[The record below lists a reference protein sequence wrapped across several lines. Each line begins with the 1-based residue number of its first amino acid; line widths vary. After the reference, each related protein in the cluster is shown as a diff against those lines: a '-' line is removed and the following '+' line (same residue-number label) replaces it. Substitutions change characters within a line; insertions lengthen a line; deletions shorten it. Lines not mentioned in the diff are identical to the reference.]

1 MRPAALA
8 AILILAA
15 FARGNGAPTP
25 SPSEVRALWVVRTT
39 LATPESVVAMVD
51 AARQSGFNTL
61 LVQVRGRGD
70 AYYRSRVEPPA
81 RVLSGQSED
90 FDPLAL
96 VVSRA
101 KASGLAVHAWV
112 NVNLVAD
119 ASDLPAS
126 DRHVVRRHPEWLMVP
141 RELARDLQRIP
152 PRSPAYLARL
162 ASWTRAQS
170 ASVEGLYVSPI
181 HDGAADYVDEVVRD
195 LVSRYPLDGL
205 HLDYVR
211 YPGPAFDYSRGSLE
225 AFKHEMDRRVSK
237 GERKDL
243 AQALKADVLAY
254 TERFPADWQAF
265 RRTRLDAVLR
275 RLRAT
280 VKSVR
285 PDALLSAAVVPDEA
299 TAAGGRGQ
307 DWPGWLREGLLDVV
321 CPMVYTT
328 EASVFESQV
337 VRARTLAARAQ
348 LWAGIG
354 AYRLSPEQT
363 VGHIDAAR
371 DAGADGVVLFSYD
384 SLVHPPRGPDYLA
397 RLADAA
403 FAR

>member
-1 MRPAALA
+1 MRPAALVVA
-8 AILILAA
+8 LILAA
-15 FARGNGAPTP
+15 FASPNGAPALP
-25 SPSEVRALWVVRTT
+25 EVRALWVVRTT
-39 LATPESVVAMVD
+39 LATPGSVEAMVD
-51 AARQSGFNTL
+51 AARQAGFNTL

-70 AYYRSRVEPPA
+70 AYYRSRIEPRA
-81 RVLSGQSED
+81 RVLSGQSGD

-96 VVSRA
+96 VLARA
-101 KASGLAVHAWV
+101 KESGLAVHAWV

-152 PRSPAYLARL
+152 PRSAAYAARL

-170 ASVEGLYVSPI
+170 AVVEGLYVSPS
-181 HDGAADYVDEVVRD
+181 HDGAVEYVDEVVQD
-195 LVSRYPLDGL
+195 LVSRYPLDGV

-211 YPGPAFDYSRGSLE
+211 YPGSAFDYSRGSLE
-225 AFKHEMDRRVSK
+225 AFKHEMDRRLSR
-237 GERKDL
+237 GERKAL
-243 AQALKADVLAY
+243 ERSLKADVFAY
-254 TERFPADWQAF
+254 TDRFPADWQAF
-265 RRTRLDAVLR
+265 RRARLDAVLR

-299 TAAGGRGQ
+299 MAAGGRGQ
-307 DWPGWLREGLLDVV
+307 DWAGWLRDGLLDVV

-328 EASVFESQV
+328 DASVFESQV
-337 VRARTLAARAQ
+337 VRARTLAARAR

-363 VGHIDAAR
+363 VGHIDVAR
-371 DAGADGVVLFSYD
+371 EAGADGVVLFSYD
-384 SLVHPPRGPDYLA
+384 SLVHPRRGPDYLA

>member
-1 MRPAALA
+1 
-8 AILILAA
+8 
-15 FARGNGAPTP
+15 
-25 SPSEVRALWVVRTT
+25 
-39 LATPESVVAMVD
+39 
-51 AARQSGFNTL
+51 
-61 LVQVRGRGD
+61 
-70 AYYRSRVEPPA
+70 
-81 RVLSGQSED
+81 
-90 FDPLAL
+90 
-96 VVSRA
+96 
-101 KASGLAVHAWV
+101 V

-126 DRHVVRRHPEWLMVP
+126 DRHVVGRHPEWLMVP
-141 RELARDLQRIP
+141 RDLARDLRRIP
-152 PRSPAYLARL
+152 PHSSAYAARL

-170 ASVEGLYVSPI
+170 ATVEGLYVSPI
-181 HDGAADYVDEVVRD
+181 HEGAVEYVDEVVRD
-195 LVSRYPLDGL
+195 LVSKYPLDGV

-211 YPGPAFDYSRGSLE
+211 YPGAAFDYSRGSLE
-225 AFKHEMDRRVSK
+225 AFKHEMDRRLPK
-237 GERKDL
+237 GERRDL
-243 AQALKADVLAY
+243 ERAHKADVFAY
-254 TERFPADWQAF
+254 TDRFPADWQAF
-265 RRTRLDAVLR
+265 RRARLDAVLR

-285 PDALLSAAVVPDEA
+285 PGALLSAAVVPDEA
-299 TAAGGRGQ
+299 MAAGSRGQ
-307 DWPGWLREGLLDVV
+307 DWPGWLRDGLLDVV

-337 VRARTLAARAQ
+337 ARARTLAASAR

-384 SLVHPPRGPDYLA
+384 SLVHPTRGPDYLA